1 MKDNVYFVSGIDTN
15 IGKSYATGYLARK
28 WNEAGIR
35 TITQKLVQTGNE
47 DVSEDIALHRRLMGT
62 GWLREDD
69 ERLTMPEIF
78 SYPCSP
84 HLAAEIDRRPIDFD
98 KIERATQTLSGRY
111 DAVLLEGAGGLMV
124 PLTRDLL
131 TIDYIARHH
140 YPLVF
145 VTSGRLGSINHLLLS
160 LEAADRRGIRL
171 HTLVYNLFPEEDDAL
186 IRQDTE
192 EYIRHLLKEK
202 YPEARLE
209 VVPSL
214 YDRVSY
220 EIMSRRL
227 YLCPGFNK
235 KELLKEIH
243 VPANKFAVLFKVFAG
258 CSFSQYIQ
266 NCRLDYAV
274 RLMREQPQWT
284 LDAIAKEAQ
293 MSKGAFNIQFHKRY
307 GMKPSEFRSRELSL
321 DEEK

>member
-98 KIERATQTLSGRY
+98 KIERAAQTLSGRY

-209 VVPSL
+209 VVP
-214 YDRVSY
+214 
-220 EIMSRRL
+220 
-227 YLCPGFNK
+227 
-235 KELLKEIH
+235 
-243 VPANKFAVLFKVFAG
+243 
-258 CSFSQYIQ
+258 YIP
-266 NCRLDYAV
+266 
-274 RLMREQPQWT
+274 E
-284 LDAIAKEAQ
+284 
-293 MSKGAFNIQFHKRY
+293 
-307 GMKPSEFRSRELSL
+307 
-321 DEEK
+321 

>member
-171 HTLVYNLFPEEDDAL
+171 HTLVYNLFP
-186 IRQDTE
+186 
-192 EYIRHLLKEK
+192 
-202 YPEARLE
+202 
-209 VVPSL
+209 
-214 YDRVSY
+214 
-220 EIMSRRL
+220 RR
-227 YLCPGFNK
+227 
-235 KELLKEIH
+235 
-243 VPANKFAVLFKVFAG
+243 
-258 CSFSQYIQ
+258 
-266 NCRLDYAV
+266 R
-274 RLMREQPQWT
+274 
-284 LDAIAKEAQ
+284 
-293 MSKGAFNIQFHKRY
+293 
-307 GMKPSEFRSRELSL
+307 
-321 DEEK
+321 